1 MISDGGQV
9 ISDGGHVIIDGG
21 HVIVSMYTQ
30 VCRCVSCVSGGGRSV
45 LQLGQWRR
53 EECVTTGPVEEG
65 GVCYNWTSGGGRS
78 VL

>member
-1 MISDGGQV
+1 MISDGGQVISDGGQV

-45 LQLGQWRR
+45 L
-53 EECVTTGPVEEG
+53 
-65 GVCYNWTSGGGRS
+65 
-78 VL
+78 